1 MGSKWDQMQE
11 WLARQQL
18 PKGFEAMKEPEW
30 VARIV
35 KQMMEGALSGSP
47 TAGLSGMQD
56 TADKAKKGE
65 NFKAGISSLGA
76 EWTENKEYLLL
87 KLPLQG
93 EADAETLRVRVK
105 EERLRIEG
113 LPGRRPQS
121 LPLPAPVQPRSTR
134 AMIKGGVL
142 RVRLKKKSPSKYIDV
157 FIEEG
162 PD

>member
-1 MGSKWDQMQE
+1 M
-11 WLARQQL
+11 
-18 PKGFEAMKEPEW
+18 
-30 VARIV
+30 
-35 KQMMEGALSGSP
+35 
-47 TAGLSGMQD
+47 
-56 TADKAKKGE
+56 
-65 NFKAGISSLGA
+65 
-76 EWTENKEYLLL
+76 
-87 KLPLQG
+87 
-93 EADAETLRVRVK
+93 K

>member
-87 KLPLQG
+87 KPPC
-93 EADAETLRVRVK
+93 RVK
-105 EERLRIEG
+105 
-113 LPGRRPQS
+113 PTPRRS
-121 LPLPAPVQPRSTR
+121 GS
-134 AMIKGGVL
+134 G
-142 RVRLKKKSPSKYIDV
+142 
-157 FIEEG
+157 
-162 PD
+162 